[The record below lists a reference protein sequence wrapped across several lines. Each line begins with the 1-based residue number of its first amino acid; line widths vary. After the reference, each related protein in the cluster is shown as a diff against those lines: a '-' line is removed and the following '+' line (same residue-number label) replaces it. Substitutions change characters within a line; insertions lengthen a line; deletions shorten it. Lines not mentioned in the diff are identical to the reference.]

1 MTADRDPVATGMGT
15 LLALSP
21 AFGAEIMV
29 GIQHAR
35 RRASDRTRL
44 ILVVAVLAV
53 PDVILALNLV
63 FLSCKRFDL
72 SITDV

>member
-1 MTADRDPVATGMGT
+1 MTVDRDSVATGMGT
-15 LLALSP
+15 LLALSQS
-21 AFGAEIMV
+21 FGAAITV
-29 GIQHAR
+29 GIRHAR

-44 ILVVAVLAV
+44 ILVVAVLAM

-63 FLSCKRFDL
+63 FLGCKRIDL